1 VGRLSEPT
9 DLVDSKKLIT
19 ATLFGVLIGVVY
31 GALPFEIGDSLIVFE
46 AVVLSLSYILLGPGG
61 ATYTGLINGL
71 VETPLQLAFGPFSLG
86 VALFYG
92 VLVDA
97 FCVLFKVTSDG
108 KIHARR
114 LVMSLS
120 ASTIITGLVA
130 TYGFIALG
138 FGTTAPFM
146 EVYLPV
152 LVVGA
157 LSGTIG
163 GFLAARIWERNLRH
177 RFQPVQAVGA

>member
-1 VGRLSEPT
+1 MVNT
-9 DLVDSKKLIT
+9 QKLVT

-46 AVVLSLSYILLGPGG
+46 AIVLSLSFILLGPGG

-92 VLVDA
+92 ILVDV
-97 FCVLFKVTSDG
+97 FSILFRAKSAGTVHP
-108 KIHARR
+108 KR
-114 LVMSLS
+114 LVASLS
-120 ASTIITGLVA
+120 VSTIITGLVA
-130 TYGFIALG
+130 TYAFIALG
-138 FGTTAPFM
+138 FGTTAPFLD
-146 EVYLPV
+146 VYLPV

-163 GFLAARIWERNLRH
+163 GYLAARIWERNLKH
-177 RFQPVQAVGA
+177 RFTPVHEPAV

>member
-1 VGRLSEPT
+1 
-9 DLVDSKKLIT
+9 LVSTRKLIT

-46 AVVLSLSYILLGPGG
+46 AIILSLSFILLGPGG
-61 ATYTGLINGL
+61 ATYTGLVNGL
-71 VETPLQLAFGPFSLG
+71 VETPLQLSFGPFAFC

-92 VLVDA
+92 ILVDV
-97 FCVLFKVTSDG
+97 FSTLFRVTSG
-108 KIHARR
+108 GRVHAKR
-114 LVMSLS
+114 LVASLS
-120 ASTIITGLVA
+120 ISTIITGMVA
-130 TYGFIALG
+130 TYAFIALG
-138 FGTTAPFM
+138 FGTTAPFL

-157 LSGTIG
+157 LSGTLG

-177 RFQPVQAVGA
+177 RFDSVQATAV

>member
-1 VGRLSEPT
+1 
-9 DLVDSKKLIT
+9 LVNSKKLIT
-19 ATLFGVLIGVVY
+19 ATLFGVLIGAVY

-46 AVVLSLSYILLGPGG
+46 AVVLSLSFILLGPGG

-71 VETPLQLAFGPFSLG
+71 VETPLQLAFGPFAFG

-92 VLVDA
+92 ILVDA
-97 FCVLFKVTSDG
+97 FSTLLRVTSEG
-108 KIHARR
+108 KIHTRR
-114 LVMSLS
+114 LVASLS
-120 ASTIITGLVA
+120 VSTIITGLVA
-130 TYGFIALG
+130 TYAFIALG

-163 GFLAARIWERNLRH
+163 GFLASRIWERNLKS
-177 RFQPVQAVGA
+177 RFQPVQAPVV

>member
-1 VGRLSEPT
+1 
-9 DLVDSKKLIT
+9 LVSTKKLIT

-46 AVVLSLSYILLGPGG
+46 AIVLSLSYILLGPGG

-71 VETPLQLAFGPFSLG
+71 VETPLQLAFGPFAFG

-92 VLVDA
+92 ILVDA
-97 FCVLFKVTSDG
+97 FSSLLRVTSEG
-108 KIHARR
+108 KVHTRR
-114 LVMSLS
+114 LVASLS

-130 TYGFIALG
+130 TYAFITLG
-138 FGTTAPFM
+138 FGTTAPFLD
-146 EVYLPV
+146 VYLPI

-163 GFLAARIWERNLRH
+163 GFLAARIWERNLKH
-177 RFQPVQAVGA
+177 RFTSVQAPAV

>member
-1 VGRLSEPT
+1 
-9 DLVDSKKLIT
+9 LVNPKKLVT

-31 GALPFEIGDSLIVFE
+31 GALPFEIGDALIVFE
-46 AVVLSLSYILLGPGG
+46 ALVLSLSFILLGPGG

-71 VETPLQLAFGPFSLG
+71 VETPLQLAFGPFAFV

-92 VLVDA
+92 LLVDA
-97 FCVLFKVTSDG
+97 FGILFKVTSEG
-108 KIHARR
+108 KVHTNR
-114 LVMSLS
+114 LVASLS
-120 ASTIITGLVA
+120 VSTIITGLVA
-130 TYGFIALG
+130 TYAFIALG

-146 EVYLPV
+146 DVYLPV

-163 GFLAARIWERNLRH
+163 GFLAARIWERNLKH
-177 RFQPVQAVGA
+177 RFVTVQSPAP